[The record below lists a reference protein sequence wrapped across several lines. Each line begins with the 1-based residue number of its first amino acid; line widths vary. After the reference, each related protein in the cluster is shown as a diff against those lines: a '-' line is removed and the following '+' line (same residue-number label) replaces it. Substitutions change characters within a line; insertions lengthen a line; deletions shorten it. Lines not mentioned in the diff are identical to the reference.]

1 MAAGMTPGISG
12 MSEVAAAALEAA
24 MWSGSVGS
32 SVVRWNAS
40 TEPMHCS
47 WEDFGSLREGFDGL
61 MHART

>member
-1 MAAGMTPGISG
+1 